1 MMLEPFQ
8 GISTPKF
15 TSPKGRLALLSDY
28 SPNCVDLMVLS
39 YMQVHN
45 GIKQSITGMQ
55 LYI

>member
-1 MMLEPFQ
+1 MMLEPFK

-15 TSPKGRLALLSDY
+15 TSLKGGLVMLSDY

-45 GIKQSITGMQ
+45 DIKQSITGMQ